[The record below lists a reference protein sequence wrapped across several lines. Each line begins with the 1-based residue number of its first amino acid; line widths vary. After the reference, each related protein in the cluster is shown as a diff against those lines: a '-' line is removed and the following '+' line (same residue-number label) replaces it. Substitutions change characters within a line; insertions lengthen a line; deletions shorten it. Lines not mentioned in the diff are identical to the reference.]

1 MLYYGLAVRKN
12 SCLMFLFSFLY
23 FPIVFVCLVFGVF
36 FVLVFFLFKKSI
48 VVENNERNI
57 KSRSPCF
64 FKMKDISRVQSGKED
79 AKKDVFAIIY

>member
-1 MLYYGLAVRKN
+1 MLGVVFVV
-12 SCLMFLFSFLY
+12 FLFSFLY
-23 FPIVFVCLVFGVF
+23 F
-36 FVLVFFLFKKSI
+36 VLVGFFLSFLFKKSI

-79 AKKDVFAIIY
+79 AKKTFLLLYIDFA